1 MDCSTVF
8 VNSVPYFQ
16 ASKVTSS
23 LFESSLS
30 TMNAKRKPSCT
41 KVSENRGCI
50 KATCSTTH
58 EMSIHSAE
66 KSPFFNSLL
75 FYFST
80 GDIPSWLSG
89 SLLRVGPGKYEWGD
103 TKYNHWFDGES
114 LIHKFEIKD
123 GGKVQYSNRFLR
135 SESYTK
141 AEKRG
146 CISMNSFATVAPPD
160 PCKNIFARFFSYFA
174 PPESFTDNCNVNVV
188 NIKGQPVALTE
199 VPTMWRFDPEDLSSV
214 ERLNAGE
221 KLGGKYSSW
230 YRPVYDT

>member
-1 MDCSTVF
+1 
-8 VNSVPYFQ
+8 
-16 ASKVTSS
+16 
-23 LFESSLS
+23 
-30 TMNAKRKPSCT
+30 MNAKRQANCT
-41 KVSENRGCI
+41 KLSENHEFIRAN
-50 KATCSTTH
+50 ATYSTSYTLP
-58 EMSIHSAE
+58 IHSAK

-75 FYFST
+75 FYFSA
-80 GDIPSWLSG
+80 GEIPSWLSG

-103 TKYNHWFDGES
+103 TKYKHWFDGES

-135 SESYTK
+135 SESYTE

-214 ERLNAGE
+214 ERLNVGE
-221 KLGGKYSSW
+221 KLGGWYSSW
-230 YRPVYDT
+230 YSF